1 MSKVFKK
8 PSLLARQFGVDNEGR
23 NGASVFVAELF
34 SAASKDYNL
43 EKAITIPIVSA
54 IAGGVIFSISQWIEA
69 DFVNVRPDLPESIYM
84 QTDAADNISA
94 VTILS
99 DHDYEPTSW
108 SNVNTEK
115 TYLLIE
121 TDGTY
126 EISSCSGTICTPL
139 SADDVRELRGEMRV
153 MAEEEE
159 IAYLDPAF
167 FFPSQIESL
176 TPLMQMQDSIGFFTE
191 ERFIEGEPR
200 RELNAASY
208 SVDGKFQRLNSAYM
222 SFDVEGTVN
231 LWTEALNSPDNG
243 TYQVRD
249 GAEDLYT
256 WPRTS
261 NGQWE
266 DLPTSENPFYT
277 MAGIFLLAHAGMGA
291 AQIGA
296 ARRQTKSKVKKLKGL
311 DLLKP

>member
-8 PSLLARQFGVDNEGR
+8 PSLLARQFGVDNEGQ
-23 NGASVFVAELF
+23 NGASVFMKELF
-34 SAASKDYNL
+34 SAASKDYSWGT
-43 EKAITIPIVSA
+43 AAGTTVISA
-54 IAGGVIFSISQWIEA
+54 IAGGIIFSLSQWIET
-69 DFVNVRPDLPESIYM
+69 DFVNVRPELPESIYM
-84 QTDAADNISA
+84 QTDAADNVSA

-108 SNVNTEK
+108 SNVNGEK

-121 TDGTY
+121 TDDTY

-139 SADDVRELRGEMRV
+139 SADEVRELRGEMRV

-167 FFPSQIESL
+167 FFPSQIQSL
-176 TPLMQMQDSIGFFTE
+176 TPLIQMQDSVGFFRD
-191 ERFIEGEPR
+191 ERFVEGEPR
-200 RELNAASY
+200 REMHAESY
-208 SVDGKFQRLNSAYM
+208 SVDGKLQRLNSTYM
-222 SFDVEGTVN
+222 SFDVESIVN

-256 WPRTS
+256 WQRTS
-261 NGQWE
+261 TGQWQ

-277 MAGIFLLAHAGMGA
+277 MIGVFLLAHLGMGA
-291 AQIGA
+291 GQIGT
-296 ARRQTKSKVKKLKGL
+296 ARRQTKSKVQKLKGL